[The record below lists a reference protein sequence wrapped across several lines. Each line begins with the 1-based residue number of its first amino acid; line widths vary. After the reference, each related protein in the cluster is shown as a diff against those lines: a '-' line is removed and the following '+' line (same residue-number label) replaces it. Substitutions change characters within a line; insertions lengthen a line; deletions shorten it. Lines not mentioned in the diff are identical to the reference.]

1 VTSKPKASVRVRGT
15 CTAGHVTETRSTPG
29 RVTWE
34 GTCGHDGCQLPIHAR
49 RVPKD
54 TPAPPA
60 DTAPADPTDRHRVI
74 EVTSYDQPKHP
85 RPAAEPEP
93 AGDGPAA
100 AAGAAPDDGAAPAVH
115 RREPAAAPTAAAEPG
130 FQPDP
135 RADPGPRE
143 LFPDIY

>member
-1 VTSKPKASVRVRGT
+1 MTSKPKASVRVRGT

-54 TPAPPA
+54 TPPPPA
-60 DTAPADPTDRHRVI
+60 DTTGPDPTDRHRVI
-74 EVTSYDQPKHP
+74 EVTSYEQQPKHP
-85 RPAAEPEP
+85 RPAEPAKP
-93 AGDGPAA
+93 AGDGPPAA
-100 AAGAAPDDGAAPAVH
+100 DATGADDGAAPAVH
-115 RREPAAAPTAAAEPG
+115 GRGPVTAAAEPA
-130 FQPDP
+130 FEPDP

-143 LFPDIY
+143 IIPDIY

>member
-1 VTSKPKASVRVRGT
+1 MTSKPKASVRVRGT

-85 RPAAEPEP
+85 QPAAPEP
-93 AGDGPAA
+93 AGDGSPAA
-100 AAGAAPDDGAAPAVH
+100 TGAPDDGTPPTVH
-115 RREPAAAPTAAAEPG
+115 RGEPAPAPTAAAAGPSFRPE
-130 FQPDP
+130 P